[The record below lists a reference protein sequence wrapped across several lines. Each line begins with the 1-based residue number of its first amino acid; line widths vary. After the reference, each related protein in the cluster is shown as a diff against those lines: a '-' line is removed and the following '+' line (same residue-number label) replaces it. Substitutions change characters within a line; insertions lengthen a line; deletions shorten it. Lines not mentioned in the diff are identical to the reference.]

1 MDGVHLAFVG
11 KFIKMIGRVDFILS
25 AMKNSRCALLK
36 ALRILRL
43 PKNDFTESSPNHGGV
58 KIVAKNYEKMA
69 FMSEDSWK
77 TGLSPSQLNKIA
89 VVEKHRDG
97 LKQELAKKNYN
108 FDILQQALD
117 KEKRK
122 VRPFLE
128 IYLIQFEFRAL
139 FLHLLGVHI
148 RSLFIAISSN
158 KPIEPFTEW

>member
-1 MDGVHLAFVG
+1 
-11 KFIKMIGRVDFILS
+11 
-25 AMKNSRCALLK
+25 
-36 ALRILRL
+36 
-43 PKNDFTESSPNHGGV
+43 
-58 KIVAKNYEKMA
+58 MA

-139 FLHLLGVHI
+139 FLNL
-148 RSLFIAISSN
+148 
-158 KPIEPFTEW
+158 